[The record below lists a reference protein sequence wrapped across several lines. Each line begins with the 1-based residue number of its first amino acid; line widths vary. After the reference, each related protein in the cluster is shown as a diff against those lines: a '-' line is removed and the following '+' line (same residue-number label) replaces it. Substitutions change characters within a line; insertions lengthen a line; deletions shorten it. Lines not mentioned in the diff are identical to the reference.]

1 MHLRRMS
8 GSSSTKPENYSSL
21 YKANCSM
28 VLIYLGRLRS
38 STNTDSFS
46 SCRPQTLRIFQSEG
60 NGSTMDAYHGSCRL
74 SASEERLSDTA
85 RRSTIVARVQS
96 GECAF
101 VSFRY
106 DADANHEPC
115 LKQGH
120 RAHWLLAHG
129 YLKELDSSNNN
140 EHDLVLVQHG
150 KSKFLGAFSLA
161 DLFRSNNQLL
171 EADPKRRL
179 PSEYCLPT
187 DASLRET
194 LGSLFISVAEK

>member
-1 MHLRRMS
+1 
-8 GSSSTKPENYSSL
+8 
-21 YKANCSM
+21 
-28 VLIYLGRLRS
+28 
-38 STNTDSFS
+38 
-46 SCRPQTLRIFQSEG
+46 
-60 NGSTMDAYHGSCRL
+60 MDAYHGSCRL
-74 SASEERLSDTA
+74 SASEERLSDTV

-96 GECAF
+96 GECVF
-101 VSFRY
+101 ISFRY

-194 LGSLFISVAEK
+194 LGSLFISVAEKWNLCLVRSAINYRNRNRLPFSSNNAQRIPGKPAVTNFGDANRATSSQTAFYPRITACFSE